1 MSLQLRDTNRRNKTS
16 TTCQSPNPLKGIL
29 LNGVLYIIYLGT
41 KKIVLLIGGATYLV
55 VVGWNQCCA
64 CIVSFHEQVSRIIER
79 RIIA

>member
-1 MSLQLRDTNRRNKTS
+1 MTQIDATKRRQHVNHQT
-16 TTCQSPNPLKGIL
+16 PLKGRL

-41 KKIVLLIGGATYLV
+41 KKIVLLIGGATYPV